1 MFRKNRLEKQVSKLS
16 LEQGDLI
23 VLRTNKGFREW
34 IKVLEV
40 IIRRIKIY
48 KNINVTALVLPD
60 EVRFGKISEKE
71 MNAAGWFKQDS
82 QDVKEILEDNKMLHE
97 WNAGIK
103 ELHVEETLKNHKIIE
118 DLKERLK
125 QYENGKE

>member
-71 MNAAGWFKQDS
+71 MNGSNK
-82 QDVKEILEDNKMLHE
+82 ILKM
-97 WNAGIK
+97 
-103 ELHVEETLKNHKIIE
+103 
-118 DLKERLK
+118 
-125 QYENGKE
+125 

>member
-1 MFRKNRLEKQVSKLS
+1 
-16 LEQGDLI
+16 
-23 VLRTNKGFREW
+23 
-34 IKVLEV
+34 
-40 IIRRIKIY
+40 
-48 KNINVTALVLPD
+48 
-60 EVRFGKISEKE
+60 
-71 MNAAGWFKQDS
+71 
-82 QDVKEILEDNKMLHE
+82 MLHE